1 MSIKN
6 LISTTKHWLTRTVFP
21 IRREVIVNA
30 CAKSS
35 NKFGGHNL
43 IDKRTEIRNSE
54 IGEYSYVSFDCR
66 LIKCHIG
73 KFCSIGPRVYAGFSS
88 HPTKQ
93 WVSTHPA
100 FYMNLGDLLGYTI
113 HEDASPLYD
122 AYKEAK
128 PGFLS
133 YIGNDVWIGSDV
145 KIMDGVT
152 IGDGVIVASGA
163 VVTKDIPPYTIVGG
177 VPAKIIRPRFS
188 DEQIRRLQNICWWDK
203 PAAWIKHNYRD
214 FSDIDL
220 FLSKHT
226 DE

>member
-1 MSIKN
+1 MSIN
-6 LISTTKHWLTRTVFP
+6 ELIKKIKKWLTRVLLP
-21 IRREVIVNA
+21 SGRKVVVNA
-30 CAKSS
+30 CIKSS

-54 IGEYSYVSFDCR
+54 IGEFSYVSFDCR
-66 LIKCHIG
+66 LIKCRIG

-100 FYMNLGDLLGYTI
+100 FYMNLMDLLGYAI
-113 HEDASPLYD
+113 HEEVVPLYD

-152 IGDGVIVASGA
+152 IGDGVIIASGA
-163 VVTKDIPPYTIVGG
+163 VVTKDVPPYTIVGG
-177 VPAKIIRPRFS
+177 IPAKVIRHRFS
-188 DEQIRRLQNICWWDK
+188 NEQIRHLQEINWWDK
-203 PAAWIKHNYRD
+203 PIEWIKNNYRD

-220 FLSKHT
+220 FLSKHA
-226 DE
+226 DA